1 MKLINGFNKDIPNE
15 DYHADRE
22 YVSSSVLKTIYKSL
36 DDYRKQYIEGE
47 SAFFGNQI
55 ALDLGSYIHALI
67 LEPHVIE
74 KEFQFFEGESKSGE
88 AFVEF
93 FKNRDPNKIVITNSM
108 KTQAKELLENFYGT
122 KVRDKDGNDVLINT
136 FVIGGNAEETL
147 CVEMD
152 GVKVKVRFD
161 YRKIE
166 YDNEVIKKGSHIALN
181 PKYASINDIKTTSS
195 KIKTKKDFEKVC
207 KQWGYDIS
215 AALYCDAVEL
225 HTGIKHDF
233 NFIVLSKAD
242 KGTTIWKASEQ
253 MLAEGRRKYKIA
265 LAKLK
270 KARETGIFK
279 EGTIEIDSI

>member
-1 MKLINGFNKDIPNE
+1 VKLINGFNKDIPNE

-47 SAFFGNQI
+47 SKFFGNQI

-74 KEFQFFEGESKSGE
+74 KEFQFFEGETKSGE
-88 AFVEF
+88 EFVKF
-93 FKNRDPNKIVITNSM
+93 FAERDPNKIVITNSM
-108 KTQAKELLENFYGT
+108 KTQAKELLENFYKT

-166 YDNEVIKKGSHIALN
+166 NE
-181 PKYASINDIKTTSS
+181 YASINDIKTTSS

-253 MLAEGRRKYKIA
+253 MLEAGRRKYKIA

-270 KARETGIFK
+270 KARETNIFQ